1 MTTKTCARCCVPAS
15 GHSNVSAANTDSKPR
30 ISRKS
35 YYKESD
41 VLEFISRNMEE
52 VVLDAGKCEDK
63 EGTGKKSPGKTKE
76 KKGGRRTASR
86 L

>member
-1 MTTKTCARCCVPAS
+1 M
-15 GHSNVSAANTDSKPR
+15 
-30 ISRKS
+30 
-35 YYKESD
+35 
-41 VLEFISRNMEE
+41 EFISRNMEE
-52 VVLDAGKCEDK
+52 VVLDGGKVLKIK